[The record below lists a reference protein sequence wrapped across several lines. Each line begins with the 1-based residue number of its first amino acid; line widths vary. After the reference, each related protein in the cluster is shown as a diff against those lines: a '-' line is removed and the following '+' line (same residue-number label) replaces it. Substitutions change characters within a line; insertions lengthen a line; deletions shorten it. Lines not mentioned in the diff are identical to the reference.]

1 MRVALPPGRRARPPE
16 RAAGGVPG
24 ARGIGLRRRDPRDP
38 RDPVTV
44 GELLSTALPGAFL
57 GRLLDLELLREVWR
71 DALAPEFPDLAD
83 AAFPVAF
90 DRGVVTLRARDR
102 KAAAALARARK
113 PLCRALLTA
122 CRLPGAPLRLR
133 VVFPQKRSSAAPGRE
148 APAGRSSVRGSL
160 RDG

>member
-1 MRVALPPGRRARPPE
+1 MA
-16 RAAGGVPG
+16 
-24 ARGIGLRRRDPRDP
+24 
-38 RDPVTV
+38 V

-102 KAAAALARARK
+102 KSAAALARARK

-133 VVFPQKRSSAAPGRE
+133 VVFPAKRS
-148 APAGRSSVRGSL
+148 PAGPGGEAGAAARPTSRPISPPTSPPISPPTASL
-160 RDG
+160 PAGNN

>member
-24 ARGIGLRRRDPRDP
+24 GPGIGARQ
-38 RDPVTV
+38 RDPVSV

-71 DALAPEFPDLAD
+71 DAVAPEFPDLAD

-133 VVFPQKRSSAAPGRE
+133 VVFPQKRSSAAPRRE
-148 APAGRSSVRGSL
+148 APAGRGSVR
-160 RDG
+160 DG